1 MVQRPEAEPE
11 VVAPRSELA
20 TEIDHDQPTSSG
32 ILHHNVVVTFRL
44 LDVDCVVA
52 GILVDCFLC
61 LLGGFIASNCRIQ
74 TDFIFFKSLNS
85 LLLKM

>member
-1 MVQRPEAEPE
+1 VLMVQRPEAEPE

-32 ILHHNVVVTFRL
+32 IL
-44 LDVDCVVA
+44 
-52 GILVDCFLC
+52 VDCFLC

-74 TDFIFFKSLNS
+74 TDFIFY
-85 LLLKM
+85 